1 MLNEIENECKSNMDK
16 SIEHMRSSFKTL
28 RTGKVMTS
36 VLDGIKVDY
45 YGTPTALD
53 QVGSV
58 IATDATTI
66 VVSPWEKPLVAD
78 IEAAIAKANI
88 GVNPNSDG
96 EKIILNFPPMT
107 IDQRQESV
115 KKMKG
120 MGEDAKVSVRNDRR
134 KANDAIKKLEKEK
147 EITAD
152 ESKAAQ
158 DSIQKITDTY
168 IAQIDSILKE
178 KEAEILKV

>member
-1 MLNEIENECKSNMDK
+1 MIDEILEECKQDMEG
-16 SIEHMRSSFKTL
+16 SIEHMHHSFKSL

-36 VLDGIKVDY
+36 ILDGIKIDY

-66 VVSPWEKPLVAD
+66 VISPWEKPLVAD
-78 IEAAIAKANI
+78 IESAISKANI

-107 IDQRQESV
+107 VDQRKETV

-120 MGEDAKVSVRNDRR
+120 MGEDAKVSVRNDRQ
-134 KANDAIKKLEKEK
+134 KANNDIKRLEKEK

-158 DSIQKITDTY
+158 ESVQKITDSF
-168 IAQIDSILKE
+168 IAAIDTTLKS

>member
-1 MLNEIENECKSNMDK
+1 MTNEIQEECKMNMEG
-16 SIEHMRSSFKTL
+16 SVEHMFHSFKTL
-28 RTGKVMTS
+28 RTGKVMVS
-36 VLDGIKVDY
+36 ALDGIKIDY

-58 IATDATTI
+58 IATDANTI
-66 VVSPWEKPLVAD
+66 VISPWEKPLVAD

-107 IDQRQESV
+107 VEQRKETV

-120 MGEDAKVSVRNDRR
+120 MGEDAKVSVRNDRQ
-134 KANDAIKKLEKEK
+134 KANNDIKKLEKEK
-147 EITAD
+147 EITTD
-152 ESKAAQ
+152 DSKSAQ
-158 DSIQKITDTY
+158 DEVQKITDGF
-168 IAQIDSILKE
+168 ISKIDSTLKE

>member
-1 MLNEIENECKSNMDK
+1 MINEILENCKLNMEG
-16 SIEHMRSSFKTL
+16 SVEHMHHSFKTL
-28 RTGKVMTS
+28 RTGKVMVS
-36 VLDGIKVDY
+36 VLDGIRIDY

-66 VVSPWEKPLVAD
+66 VISPWEKPLVAD

-96 EKIILNFPPMT
+96 DKIILNFPPMT
-107 IDQRQESV
+107 VDQRKESV
-115 KKMKG
+115 KKMKS
-120 MGEDAKVSVRNDRR
+120 MGEDAKVSIRNDRQR
-134 KANDAIKKLEKEK
+134 ANNEIKKLEKEK

-158 DSIQKITDTY
+158 DAVQKITDGF
-168 IAQIDSILKE
+168 IATIDATLKE
-178 KEAEILKV
+178 KEAAILKV

>member
-1 MLNEIENECKSNMDK
+1 MIEEIQEECKMNMEG
-16 SIEHMRSSFKTL
+16 SVEHMFHSFKSL
-28 RTGKVMTS
+28 RTGKVMVS
-36 VLDGIKVDY
+36 ILDGVKIDY
-45 YGTPTALD
+45 YGTLTALD

-58 IATDATTI
+58 IAQDATTI
-66 VVSPWEKPLVAD
+66 IINPWEKPLVTD
-78 IEAAIAKANI
+78 IEAAILKANI

-107 IDQRQESV
+107 VDQRKDTV

-120 MGEDAKVSVRNDRR
+120 MGEDTKVSIRNDRQ
-134 KANDAIKKLEKEK
+134 KANNDIKKLEKEK
-147 EITAD
+147 EITTD

-158 DSIQKITDTY
+158 DAVQKITDEF
-168 IAQIDSILKE
+168 ISKIDVTLRD

>member
-1 MLNEIENECKSNMDK
+1 MIDEILEECKLNMEG
-16 SIEHMRSSFKTL
+16 SVEHMHHSFKSL

-36 VLDGIKVDY
+36 ILDGIKIDY

-66 VVSPWEKPLVAD
+66 VISPWEKPLVAD
-78 IEAAIAKANI
+78 IESAISKANI

-107 IDQRQESV
+107 VDQRKETV

-120 MGEDAKVSVRNDRR
+120 MGEDAKVSVRNDRQ
-134 KANDAIKKLEKEK
+134 KANNDIKRLEKEK
-147 EITAD
+147 EITVD

-158 DSIQKITDTY
+158 ESVQKITDSFIT
-168 IAQIDSILKE
+168 AIDATLKT

>member
-1 MLNEIENECKSNMDK
+1 MTNEILESCKLNMEG
-16 SIEHMRSSFKTL
+16 SVEHMHHSFKSL

-36 VLDGIKVDY
+36 ILDGVKIDY
-45 YGTPTALD
+45 YGTPTSLD

-66 VVSPWEKPLVAD
+66 VISPWEKPLVAD
-78 IEAAIAKANI
+78 IESAISKANI

-107 IDQRQESV
+107 VDQRKETV

-120 MGEDAKVSVRNDRR
+120 MGEDAKVSVRNDRQ
-134 KANDAIKKLEKEK
+134 KANNDIKKLEKDK

-158 DSIQKITDTY
+158 DAVQKITDSF
-168 IAQIDSILKE
+168 IATIDSTLKD

>member
-1 MLNEIENECKSNMDK
+1 MINEIQEDCKMNMEG
-16 SIEHMRSSFKTL
+16 SVEHMFHSFKTL
-28 RTGKVMTS
+28 RTGKVMVS
-36 VLDGIKVDY
+36 VLDGVKIDY

-107 IDQRQESV
+107 VDQRKETV

-120 MGEDAKVSVRNDRR
+120 LGEDAKVSVRNDRQ
-134 KANDAIKKLEKEK
+134 KANNDIKKLEKEK
-147 EITAD
+147 EITSD
-152 ESKAAQ
+152 DSKSGQEA
-158 DSIQKITDTY
+158 IQKITDGF
-168 IAQIDSILKE
+168 IAQIDATLKD

>member
-1 MLNEIENECKSNMDK
+1 MIDKIQSDCKANMEG
-16 SIEHMRSSFKTL
+16 SIEHMRHSFKSL
-28 RTGKVMTS
+28 RTGKVMVS
-36 VLDGIKVDY
+36 ILDGIKIDY

-66 VVSPWEKPLVAD
+66 VISPWEKPLVAD
-78 IEAAIAKANI
+78 IEAAISKANI

-107 IDQRQESV
+107 SDQRQDTV
-115 KKMKG
+115 KKMKA
-120 MGEDAKVSVRNDRR
+120 MGEDAKISVRNDRQ
-134 KANDAIKKLEKEK
+134 KANNDIKKLEKEK

-158 DSIQKITDTY
+158 DSIQKITDSF
-168 IAQIDSILKE
+168 IATIDATLKE

>member
-1 MLNEIENECKSNMDK
+1 MTDEIQEECKVNMEG
-16 SIEHMRSSFKTL
+16 SVEHMHHSFKSL
-28 RTGKVMTS
+28 RTGKVMIS
-36 VLDGIKVDY
+36 ILDGIKIDY

-66 VVSPWEKPLVAD
+66 VISPWEKPLVAD

-107 IDQRQESV
+107 IEQRQETV

-120 MGEDAKVSVRNDRR
+120 MGEDAKVSVRNDRQ
-134 KANDAIKKLEKEK
+134 KANNEIKKLEKEK
-147 EITAD
+147 EITSD

-158 DSIQKITDTY
+158 DAIQKITDGF
-168 IAQIDSILKE
+168 IATIDATLNE
-178 KEAEILKV
+178 KEAEILKL

>member
-1 MLNEIENECKSNMDK
+1 MIEEIKTQCRKKMEGSL
-16 SIEHMRSSFKTL
+16 EHMHHSFKSL
-28 RTGKVMTS
+28 RTGKVMVS
-36 VLDGIKVDY
+36 ILDGVKVDY

-66 VVSPWEKPLVAD
+66 VISPWEKPLVND
-78 IEAAIAKANI
+78 IEAAISKANI

-107 IDQRQESV
+107 SEQRQDTV

-120 MGEDAKVSVRNDRR
+120 MGEDAKVSVRNDRQ
-134 KANDAIKKLEKEK
+134 KANNDIKKLEKDK
-147 EITAD
+147 EITSD
-152 ESKAAQ
+152 ESKAGQ
-158 DSIQKITDTY
+158 ESIQKITDEFV
-168 IAQIDSILKE
+168 AKIDAVLKE